1 MGGGFEP
8 PTPFSGYATGIRD
21 CNPGIPAEFSGNWT
35 FCSQDHSL
43 PGAKVPA
50 VAVLGW
56 GRGALAPP
64 LFVQAPQFFHRL
76 VIIAMDDTMF
86 ATMCGVAVHHA
97 GVYSCQH

>member
-1 MGGGFEP
+1 M
-8 PTPFSGYATGIRD
+8 SV
-21 CNPGIPAEFSGNWT
+21 GNI
-35 FCSQDHSL
+35 L
-43 PGAKVPA
+43 PGVNLRGPKEHLP